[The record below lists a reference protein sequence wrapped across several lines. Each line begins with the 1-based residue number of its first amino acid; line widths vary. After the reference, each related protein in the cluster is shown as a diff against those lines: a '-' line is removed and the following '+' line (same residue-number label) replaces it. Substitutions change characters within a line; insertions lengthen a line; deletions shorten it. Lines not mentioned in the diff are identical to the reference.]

1 MERIGPRIA
10 SWIEPEAIEPAA
22 LAQLERTARLP
33 FVAPHVAVM
42 PDCHLGIGATVGSVI
57 ATDGAIVPAA
67 VGVDIGCGMIAVQTN
82 LAAADL
88 PDSLASLRTRIERAI
103 PTGVGQRGRNH
114 RIAPGARERVD
125 ALGAMGGRT
134 YSDIDAS
141 WPEQLGS
148 LGGGNHFLEVCLDEA
163 DRVWLVLH
171 SGSRGI
177 GNKLAT
183 RHIRAARRRM
193 DANQVH
199 LEDPDLASL
208 EEGTPEFDAYM
219 RDLHWA
225 QEFAR
230 LNRDEMMDRLVAAL
244 REEVPQAAEVDRINC
259 HHNFTQREEHYG
271 RTLWITRKGAIQ
283 MREGQRGVI
292 PGSMGTRS
300 YIVAG
305 RGNKESF
312 ESAPHGAG
320 RRMSRTE
327 ARKRFDMKD
336 LERRMEG
343 IESRLRPSLLDE
355 HPDSYKD
362 IDEVM
367 ERSKDLVRI
376 THVLRQ
382 VLNVKGD

>member
-1 MERIGPRIA
+1 MHRIGPKIA
-10 SWIEPEAIEPAA
+10 SWLEPEEIEPEA
-22 LAQLERTARLP
+22 LKQLERTARLP

-67 VGVDIGCGMIAVQTN
+67 VGVDIGCGMIAVRTN
-82 LAAADL
+82 LTASDL
-88 PDSLASLRTRIERAI
+88 PDDLSALRARIERAI
-103 PTGVGQRGRNH
+103 PTGVGTRGRNH
-114 RIAPGARERVD
+114 RLSPGARERIE
-125 ALGAMGGRT
+125 ALGGTGARQ
-134 YSDIDAS
+134 YSDVDPT
-141 WPEQLGS
+141 WPQQLGS
-148 LGGGNHFLEVCLDEA
+148 LGGGNHFIEVSLDER
-163 DRVWLVLH
+163 DTVWLVLH

-183 RHIRAARRRM
+183 RHIKAAKKLMAARK
-193 DANQVH
+193 VE
-199 LEDPDLASL
+199 LEDPDLASFQ
-208 EEGTPEFDAYM
+208 EETPQFDAYM

-230 LNRDEMMDRLVAAL
+230 HNRDEMMDRVVAAL
-244 REEVPQAAEVDRINC
+244 REEVPHAAEVDRINC
-259 HHNFTQREEHYG
+259 HHNFTQREEHFG
-271 RTLWITRKGAIQ
+271 RSLWITRKGAIQ

-300 YIVAG
+300 YVVSG
-305 RGNKESF
+305 RGNPESY

-320 RRMSRTE
+320 RRMSRGE
-327 ARKRFDMKD
+327 ARKRFTLDD
-336 LERRMEG
+336 LERRMNG

-362 IDEVM
+362 IDDVM
-367 ERSKDLVRI
+367 EHSQDLVRI
-376 THVLRQ
+376 DHVLRQ